1 MAVMAVGGI
10 GIREVPASAAII
22 FLAVALIVGLALVVM
37 VKKKP

>member
-22 FLAVALIVGLALVVM
+22 FLVLALIVGIAIVAM